1 MFRAVLLILIVAA
14 AIAAKVPFEAQD
26 AHRRADAVLYPQFVA
41 TLNKWALAHG
51 PLDDPGHLDKF
62 DAQDA
67 KRWKAVRED
76 WKKFD
81 EAMKAAGY

>member
-1 MFRAVLLILIVAA
+1 MFRVVLVILIVAA

-51 PLDDPGHLDKF
+51 PLDDPAHLGKF

-67 KRWKAVRED
+67 KRWRATCD
-76 WKKFD
+76 AWKELS